1 VLALIGEKDIQVP
14 PKENL
19 PEIEKALRA
28 GGNKDFTVK
37 ELPRLNHLFQTCQTG
52 NIDEYARIEE
62 TFAPSA
68 LELIAD
74 WIGRHTR

>member
-1 VLALIGEKDIQVP
+1 MARRTFKFP

-28 GGNKDFTVK
+28 GGNRDFTVK
-37 ELPRLNHLFQTCQTG
+37 ELPHLNHLFQTCQTG

-74 WIGRHTR
+74 WINRHSR